1 MRKLSFLLALAAMLP
16 AGRAS
21 AQLELPRP
29 SQNAKVW
36 QLVGLTE
43 VTVEYSSPAVR
54 GRTIW
59 GGLVPYD
66 KLWRTG
72 ANAATKLTVN
82 KDVTIAGK
90 PVPAGSY
97 SIFTIPGASSWT
109 VIVNKNASAS
119 TGSYK
124 EAEDVVRFSATPKAI
139 AHRERLAFIVS
150 DATDDGASLDLEW
163 EKVRVSIPLQVAT
176 ATQALAS
183 IKASTDNAWRPWNAA
198 ARYALDTKKDA
209 DWAMRLVDTSVALR
223 QDWQNLWT
231 RALVL
236 RAKGKTKDARASAQ
250 KAYDLGKKSEGFF
263 FEADVKKALDEW
275 KK

>member
-1 MRKLSFLLALAAMLP
+1 MRKLSFLLALAGILP

-43 VTVEYSSPAVR
+43 VSVEYSSPAVK

-72 ANAATKLTVN
+72 ANAATKLTVS

-97 SIFTIPGASSWT
+97 SIFTIPRASSWT
-109 VIVNKNASAS
+109 VVVNKNASAS

-124 EAEDVVRFSATPKAI
+124 EAEDVVRFQTTPVAI
-139 AHRERLAFIVS
+139 PHRERLAFIVS
-150 DATDDGASLDLEW
+150 DATDETASLDLEW
-163 EKVRVSIPLQVAT
+163 EKVRVSIPIQLGT
-176 ATQALAS
+176 AAQALANV
-183 IKASTDNAWRPWNAA
+183 KTATDNAWRPWNAA
-198 ARYALDTKKDA
+198 ARYALDTKKDV
-209 DWAMRLVDTSVALR
+209 DWALRLVDTSVALR

-236 RAKGKTKDARASAQ
+236 KAKGRTKDAISSAK
-250 KAYDLGKKSEGFF
+250 KAYDLGKKSDGFF